1 MKPFVYNLL
10 WKSSLYFLRVRAVGL
25 FLTARAF
32 SQLSSAST
40 GLAPASGLSA
50 SHHQKQTLPWFCG
63 HHVQLSGRWRRH
75 FPPLGPET
83 RVGHYD
89 LHIAKG
95 NKLNSLSVV
104 CWRRK
109 SSALSTQSSGQRS
122 WRLSWVLWNFTL
134 IFSILKRKNEMT
146 FRLRN
151 LCQFK
156 EQWLLCTGSINVKS
170 KWQHGQYWDCGS
182 NKAELLGWDL
192 PLWFQW

>member
-109 SSALSTQSSGQRS
+109 SSEHSKLRAEELKIVLSALKLHIDIFHFKKKKMRWHSDSEIYVNLKSSGCCA
-122 WRLSWVLWNFTL
+122 L
-134 IFSILKRKNEMT
+134 
-146 FRLRN
+146 
-151 LCQFK
+151 
-156 EQWLLCTGSINVKS
+156 
-170 KWQHGQYWDCGS
+170 
-182 NKAELLGWDL
+182 A
-192 PLWFQW
+192 P